1 MKSYTLGFFLMILLV
16 GCSTP
21 ATMSTTRKE
30 RKEDIKTAVKERVES
45 GSYRILVNRAMPLGA
60 RSVNLTSVY
69 SLEVRNDSVYSY
81 LPYFGRAYSVP
92 YGGGKGLTFNAPVS
106 QYDLSYSKRGAAE
119 VKLVARNNEDTYT
132 FTITVQ
138 PTGTAYISIN
148 MYNRQTISFDGELD
162 MYKDIVTTA
171 DLPGRLTPEERTI
184 NSDQGLTKL
193 SY

>member
-1 MKSYTLGFFLMILLV
+1 MKSYTLGFFLMILLA
-16 GCSTP
+16 GCSTS
-21 ATMSTTRKE
+21 ATTSTRKE
-30 RKEDIKTAVKERVES
+30 RKEDMKTAVKERVES
-45 GSYRILVNRAMPLGA
+45 GSYRILVNRAMPLGG

-81 LPYFGRAYSVP
+81 LPYFGRAYSIP
-92 YGGGKGLTFNAPVS
+92 YGGGKGLTFNAPLS
-106 QYDLSYSKRGAAE
+106 EYNLSYSERGAAE

-184 NSDQGLTKL
+184 NSNQGLTKL

>member
-1 MKSYTLGFFLMILLV
+1 MKSYTLGFFLMILLA
-16 GCSTP
+16 GCSTS
-21 ATMSTTRKE
+21 ATTSTRKE
-30 RKEDIKTAVKERVES
+30 RKEDMKTAVKERVES
-45 GSYRILVNRAMPLGA
+45 GSYRILVNRAMPLGG